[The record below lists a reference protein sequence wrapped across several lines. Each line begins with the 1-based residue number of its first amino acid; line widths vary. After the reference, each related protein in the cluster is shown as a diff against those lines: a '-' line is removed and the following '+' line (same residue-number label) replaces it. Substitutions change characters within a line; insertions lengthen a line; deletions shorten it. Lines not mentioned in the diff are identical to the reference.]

1 MLNYSLA
8 SDAKAPKRL
17 KATEASKILKPP
29 RVAYESL
36 TYLLPCHGEAAS
48 VDAFGRSEAV
58 APERRGR
65 GGEEEEARRL
75 RFSGALKL
83 NPLSVE
89 FAFADFATAVSQLA
103 VIARARNRSI

>member
-36 TYLLPCHGEAAS
+36 TYLLPCRGEAAS

-58 APERRGR
+58 APGET
-65 GGEEEEARRL
+65 EEEEEEKTRRL

-83 NPLSVE
+83 NPLNVE
-89 FAFADFATAVSQLA
+89 FAFADFATRL
-103 VIARARNRSI
+103 